1 MSKIDIAIKVTSDG
15 AGEPHAVIGGEWMQ
29 NVIDIHPILENFIGL
44 NEEGQVAR
52 ILSFTNGGCIL
63 TLARLVAG
71 RGGDNVAA
79 WIFIPANADVTGSE
93 VMYVAIQTEKV
104 IASSEFN
111 LELLREL
118 CNKEYPEKPSLS
130 LAPTGNRMAFRW
142 YNSTNIDDLLGPNRY
157 QPYYD
162 KYRYILLLDENGH
175 VGLKKDIDI
184 DDLTQRHM
192 EAPSMFLHY
201 SANELRNH
209 FGQDIS
215 ITFIDGKPFDHPVAV
230 KKGERILVRFVRNGF
245 CPVDCY
251 ITKTDNLPL
260 VRWPLPDPRQIIWKK
275 AIDQSYFKFSDDQGR
290 DLPNDTNPT
299 VIINGRRLGN
309 VPVEIAEPNLRQV
322 KVDVSVKGQDYAPT
336 SLYVDLTQPAPVNI
350 SLIRRT
356 RNWTRKV
363 RMRNGEIADMT
374 LVSKH
379 IPNNKKGP
387 LKGYDY
393 ELDTGNLVYDTYRI
407 WIHRTQGL
415 FAGLMIAL
423 LCWGISDI
431 ISSGN
436 GEQTKV
442 ATTDYSNQQDK
453 STCESPD
460 CQQLD
465 DNEAIKGDTTDTT
478 VNQSL
483 SDLDEEFSEKDAIDY
498 LDKNKYWNRDEME
511 NYQSLRG
518 LFDDLNNFNLEKICS
533 FWKDKLKESTNFKDV
548 ADHAESV
555 KAKDINPALPPHDPT
570 YNYKEGDVVINRQN
584 YINWLY
590 NLVNPPK
597 TKANQS
603 ATGNSQGSS
612 TGQGSENKSW

>member
-44 NEEGQVAR
+44 NEEGQVAH

-142 YNSTNIDDLLGPNRY
+142 YNSTNIDNLLGPNRY

-162 KYRYILLLDENGH
+162 RYRYILLLDENGH

-184 DDLTQRHM
+184 DDLTQRYM
-192 EAPSMFLHY
+192 ETPSMFLHY
-201 SANELRNH
+201 SADELRNH

-215 ITFIDGKPFDHPVAV
+215 ITFPDGKPFDHPVAV
-230 KKGERILVRFVRNGF
+230 KKGERILVRFVRDGF
-245 CPVDCY
+245 CPVDCS

-260 VRWPLPDPRQIIWKK
+260 VKWPLPDPGQMIWKK

-290 DLPNDTNPT
+290 DLPNGINPI
-299 VIINGRRLGN
+299 VIINGRRLGI
-309 VPVEIAEPNLRQV
+309 VPVEIAEPNLSQV
-322 KVDVSVKGQDYAPT
+322 KVDVSVKGQYYAPT
-336 SLYVDLTQPAPVNI
+336 SLFVDLTQPAPVNI
-350 SLIRRT
+350 CLIRKSS
-356 RNWTRKV
+356 NWTKKV

-374 LVSKH
+374 LVSKS
-379 IPNNKKGP
+379 IPNDKNGP
-387 LKGYDY
+387 LRGYVY
-393 ELDTGNLVYDTYRI
+393 EMLTGNLVFDTYRI

-415 FAGLMIAL
+415 LAGLMIAL
-423 LCWGISDI
+423 LCWGISAI
-431 ISSGN
+431 ISSGKD
-436 GEQTKV
+436 EQTKV
-442 ATTDYSNQQDK
+442 VTTDYDKQQEIITHEGD
-453 STCESPD
+453 D
-460 CQQLD
+460 YQQLD
-465 DNEAIKGDTTDTT
+465 DNDAITGDTA
-478 VNQSL
+478 V
-483 SDLDEEFSEKDAIDY
+483 
-498 LDKNKYWNRDEME
+498 
-511 NYQSLRG
+511 
-518 LFDDLNNFNLEKICS
+518 
-533 FWKDKLKESTNFKDV
+533 
-548 ADHAESV
+548 
-555 KAKDINPALPPHDPT
+555 
-570 YNYKEGDVVINRQN
+570 
-584 YINWLY
+584 
-590 NLVNPPK
+590 
-597 TKANQS
+597 
-603 ATGNSQGSS
+603 SQ
-612 TGQGSENKSW
+612 